1 MRVFPFLG
9 SLGRSTEVS
18 RTAVKADS
26 GCSKQRV
33 GDTSQNSLPS
43 WTKLQTRKKKEEEAE
58 TKKNPN
64 TQTPNA
70 IKRPQA
76 KKQTSRQADKQTSRQ
91 ADKQRSK
98 ATKKQSSKAAKKQ
111 TPAMVRRPSFF
122 LYVQE
127 LLFLRVDHPLPC
139 FLSLFSLVSF
149 CRRSDNSIAHW
160 I

>member
-76 KKQTSRQADKQTSRQ
+76 KKQTSRQADKQTSKE
-91 ADKQRSK
+91 AKQ
-98 ATKKQSSKAAKKQ
+98 QSSKEADTSHGKK
-111 TPAMVRRPSFF
+111 T
-122 LYVQE
+122 
-127 LLFLRVDHPLPC
+127 LLFSVCARIALPQ
-139 FLSLFSLVSF
+139 S
-149 CRRSDNSIAHW
+149 
-160 I
+160 